1 MDSEPS
7 AALDGTEIAVAHWG
21 VRSPGGAEAVA
32 VAIAETLNIDRIY
45 TVGRPDEKTRR
56 TYPDVEFYD
65 VLRDLPFP
73 ALRRAG
79 ARSRAFEYGVWEDVD
94 WRGHGPPDLLV
105 TSGATARA
113 VLTPDATL
121 HVNYCHSPPRW
132 LYDRYHDRIAG
143 LPGPVALAVRPAL
156 RYLRTRDA
164 AVDSR
169 VDAYLANSP
178 VIARRLWKFY
188 GRDAEVVYPPV
199 DVGSYEAGP
208 RGEFYLHVG
217 RLDAEKGVEAVVE
230 AFAGL
235 DHELVLIGPDGDATA
250 AVEQRVTAAP
260 NVERRGFVPEDE
272 KRDLLAHCR
281 AVVFNGAGED
291 FGIVPIEALAS
302 GKATIAR
309 DEGFP
314 GLFVREG
321 ETGLLH
327 DGTAA
332 GIREA
337 VERFEADP
345 FGPDPAAAERFS
357 RKRFERELCN
367 SLADRLEAFRE
378 RFAVDV

>member
-1 MDSEPS
+1 MEG
-7 AALDGTEIAVAHWG
+7 AAGLDGVDAAVAHWG

-32 VAIAETLNIDRIY
+32 VAIAETLGVDRIY
-45 TVGRPDEKTRR
+45 TVGRPDGETRR
-56 TYPDVEFYD
+56 SYPDVEFHD
-65 VLRDLPFP
+65 VLEDLPFS
-73 ALRRAG
+73 ALRRIG

-94 WRGHGPPDLLV
+94 WRQYGPPDLLV
-105 TSGATARA
+105 TSGATTRA

-143 LPGPVALAVRPAL
+143 LSTPLALAVRPAL

-188 GRDAEVVYPPV
+188 GRDATVVYPPV

-217 RLDAEKGVEAVVE
+217 RLDREKGVEAVVE
-230 AFAGL
+230 AFADL
-235 DHELVLIGPDGDATA
+235 DHELVLVGPDGDATA
-250 AVEQRVTAAP
+250 AVEQRVAAAP
-260 NVERRGFVPEDE
+260 NVERRGFVAESE
-272 KRDLLAHCR
+272 KRDLLARCR

-302 GKATIAR
+302 GKATLAR

-332 GIREA
+332 GVREA

-345 FGPDPAAAERFS
+345 FGPPPAAAERFS
-357 RKRFERELCN
+357 RERFERELRGA
-367 SLADRLEAFRE
+367 LADRLGEFRE
-378 RFAVDV
+378 RFAVDA